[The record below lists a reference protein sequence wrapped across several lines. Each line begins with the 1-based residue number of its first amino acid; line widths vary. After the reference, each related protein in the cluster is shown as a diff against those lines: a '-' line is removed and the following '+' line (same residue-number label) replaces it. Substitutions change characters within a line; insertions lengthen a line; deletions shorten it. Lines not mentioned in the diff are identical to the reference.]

1 MTLCA
6 LTADPE
12 LLTVSA
18 PSAPDAR
25 LATPRWARRP
35 APTRATPPREE
46 IAPGVWIVRHRRW
59 ITPGELDTAS
69 MLPGDADVQPREPRY
84 EPPAWHRQALCA
96 RLPLDLS
103 DALFFGVEGR
113 LAPEHLIVAAKG
125 ARRICAQC
133 PVRRECLT
141 ASLENREAY
150 GVWAGIS
157 GRQRQRLFRR
167 LDAGESVADLVDEC
181 LRNE

>member
-12 LLTVSA
+12 LLTVASA
-18 PSAPDAR
+18 PGAP
-25 LATPRWARRP
+25 LTTPRWARRA
-35 APTRATPPREE
+35 APPHTETPREQL
-46 IAPGVWIVRHRRW
+46 APGVWIVRHRRW
-59 ITPGELDTAS
+59 VSPGELDTAAA
-69 MLPGDADVQPREPRY
+69 LPGGEDVEVREPRY
-84 EPPAWHRQALCA
+84 MPPAWHRRALCG
-96 RLPLDLS
+96 RLPLDLA

-113 LAPEHLIVAAKG
+113 LAPEHLIVATKG

-157 GRQRQRLFRR
+157 GRQRQRLFHR
-167 LDAGESVADLVDEC
+167 LDEGESVADLVDEC